1 MTSTLERVKPIVSQ
15 GIQFYVST
23 DGKNAG
29 LSQVG
34 LAALVG
40 MSETRIRVI
49 LKSILFR
56 RGLLEEGHMTR
67 PLNAKS
73 LAVADFV
80 NEHCTA
86 DVYLPL
92 TSNQQARVVNAS
104 IAAQVISYYSNH
116 VEDPSQ
122 VARVSCQKFVEQGIL
137 NWIKEITGFSD
148 PSETSLLQASIDKL
162 VSVTTNLTERLNEIE
177 TTTAGYRMT
186 VVTMPGLQKWM
197 DSVPTQAPLTLE
209 AAEEVLTLSEYLRD
223 VKKVSFDRSKMTS
236 FSMKVATMFQTMAGE
251 PAKKQVIGD
260 KCKSLTPPMNAYA
273 RKHFPLLDL
282 AFEQV
287 FG

>member
-1 MTSTLERVKPIVSQ
+1 MIDTLERVKPIVSQ

-40 MSETRIRVI
+40 INESRIRAI
-49 LKSILFR
+49 LKAILFR
-56 RGLLEEGHMTR
+56 RNLLPDRTE
-67 PLNAKS
+67 KS
-73 LAVADFV
+73 FNLPTLAVADFV
-80 NEHCTA
+80 NENCSA
-86 DVYLPL
+86 EVYLPL

-104 IAAQVISYYSNH
+104 IAAQVLSYYSNA
-116 VEDPSQ
+116 VQEPSQ
-122 VARVSCQKFVEQGIL
+122 TARISCQKFVEQGIL

-148 PSETSLLQASIDKL
+148 PSETSLLQASIEKL
-162 VSVTTNLTERLNEIE
+162 SLVTSNLTERLNQIE
-177 TTTAGYRMT
+177 STTAGYRMT
-186 VVTMPGLQKWM
+186 VVSMPGLQKWM
-197 DSVPTQAPLTLE
+197 DSVPTQEPMTLE

-223 VKKVSFDRSKMTS
+223 VKKVQFDRSKMTS
-236 FSMKVATMFQTMAGE
+236 FAMKVATMFQTMAGE